1 MRSKRGRRLGRI
13 VIVLL
18 LKGCWMV
25 LKTLEGRHGKELGGS
40 EWYLADVG
48 RAWYVQVIDGIFPSA
63 D

>member
-1 MRSKRGRRLGRI
+1 
-13 VIVLL
+13 
-18 LKGCWMV
+18 MV